1 MAGGVVEGGSTITQQ
16 RAKLAVLSSDQTA
29 TRKLSEALI
38 AVWPEAWLSKEEI
51 LSRYLSSVDFGDN
64 VYGLRAASY
73 HYFDRPPEELTV
85 GQAAMLAGLM
95 KAPSRLNP
103 TSNMEGARA
112 RTQVVLGAMVK
123 AGLLSEAEAADVP
136 RVTLDLGP
144 AKDLPK
150 GRDFADWVFPA
161 ARQAVEWG
169 YGEQTIET
177 TLDDDLQRQAVNAIR
192 RANLNGAQV
201 ALVAMRPDGRRS
213 EERRVG
219 KECVSTCRSRWSP
232 DH

>member
-1 MAGGVVEGGSTITQQ
+1 
-16 RAKLAVLSSDQTA
+16 
-29 TRKLSEALI
+29 
-38 AVWPEAWLSKEEI
+38 
-51 LSRYLSSVDFGDN
+51 
-64 VYGLRAASY
+64 
-73 HYFDRPPEELTV
+73 
-85 GQAAMLAGLM
+85 MLAGLM

-150 GRDFADWVFPA
+150 GSYFADWVFPE

-177 TLDDDLQRQAVNAIR
+177 TLDDDLQRPAVNAIR

-201 ALVAMRPDGRRS
+201 ALVAMRPDGRVDRK
-213 EERRVG
+213 RQRLY
-219 KECVSTCRSRWSP
+219 SR
-232 DH
+232 H